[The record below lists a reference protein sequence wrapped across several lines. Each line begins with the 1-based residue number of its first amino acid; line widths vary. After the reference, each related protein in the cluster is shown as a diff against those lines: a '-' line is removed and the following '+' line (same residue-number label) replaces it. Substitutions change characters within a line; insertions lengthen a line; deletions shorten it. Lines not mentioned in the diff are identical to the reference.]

1 MVAKTPTEALSLAPS
16 STDKTNLIAAADAM
30 VAAVDAVVAGNTQAW
45 TLAIA
50 GTPTGGT
57 YTITLTDAI
66 NGARTTS
73 ALAFDA
79 DHTTV
84 QTALRLLAGDGI
96 STTVVT
102 KTGSTPNF
110 THTIQ
115 FKATTAPI
123 TVTASAAGLTGGT
136 PAITPAQTVAWARA
150 ISPKGAD
157 MFNEHFV
164 DLLEVL
170 ATDLRAAV

>member
-30 VAAVDAVVAGNTQAW
+30 VAAIDAVVAGNTQAW

-115 FKATTAPI
+115 FKATTGSI
-123 TVTASAAGLTGGT
+123 TVTAASSLTGGT
-136 PAITPAQTVAWARA
+136 PTVTPAQTVAWARA
-150 ISPKGAD
+150 VSPKGAD